1 MTNNKKGLVVSLLVV
16 IVLCFFVIF
25 LCNKRKPF
33 DVENF
38 AFDDFCIKNM
48 LGVYDYKIT
57 SIDDDTINISSL
69 IEDEMLVVFV
79 PNINCMACEVRYLDP
94 LIEYSSKLE
103 KENKVIVIGNFSSK
117 RQQIVFGQ
125 ALGVNT
131 YMPLDN
137 SCFTNTKNITYCVID
152 SMLNV
157 NVSFDAK
164 EYAEYND
171 KFLKSIMHRITNDKI
186 INKINSD

>member
-1 MTNNKKGLVVSLLVV
+1 MINNKKRLVISLLAV
-16 IVLCFFVIF
+16 IVLCVWGIF
-25 LCNKRKPF
+25 LCNKRKFF

-125 ALGVNT
+125 ALGLNT

>member
-1 MTNNKKGLVVSLLVV
+1 MSSVS
-16 IVLCFFVIF
+16 
-25 LCNKRKPF
+25 
-33 DVENF
+33 
-38 AFDDFCIKNM
+38 
-48 LGVYDYKIT
+48 DYKIT

-69 IEDEMLVVFV
+69 IKDEMLVVFV
-79 PNINCMACEVRYLDP
+79 PDINCMACELRYLDP

-117 RQQIVFGQ
+117 RQQIVFSQ
-125 ALGVNT
+125 ALGLNT

-171 KFLKSIMHRITNDKI
+171 KFLKSLISAALYFNVFYKYLSNKKLLRILPCQKFHL
-186 INKINSD
+186 S

>member
-48 LGVYDYKIT
+48 SSVSDYKIT

-69 IEDEMLVVFV
+69 IKDEMLVVFV
-79 PNINCMACEVRYLDP
+79 PDINCMACELRYLDP
-94 LIEYSSKLE
+94 LIEHSSKFE
-103 KENKVIVIGNFSSK
+103 KEDKVIVIGKFPSK
-117 RQQIVFGQ
+117 RQQIVFSQ
-125 ALGVNT
+125 ALGMST
-131 YMPLDN
+131 YMSLND
-137 SCFTNTKNITYCVID
+137 SCFTNTKSITYCVID

-186 INKINSD
+186 IN

>member
-1 MTNNKKGLVVSLLVV
+1 MINNKNILVISLLIV
-16 IVLCFFVIF
+16 IVLCLGGIF
-25 LCNKRKPF
+25 LCNKIKSF

-48 LGVYDYKIT
+48 LSVSDYKIA
-57 SIDDDTINISSL
+57 SKDDDTINISNL
-69 IEDEMLVVFV
+69 IKDETLVVFV
-79 PNINCMACEVRYLDP
+79 PGINCMACELRYLDP
-94 LIEYSSKLE
+94 LIDYPSKL
-103 KENKVIVIGNFSSK
+103 KTENKVIVIGNFSSK
-117 RQQIVFGQ
+117 RQQIVFSQ

-131 YMPLDN
+131 YMPLDD

-164 EYAEYND
+164 EHAEYND
-171 KFLKSIMHRITNDKI
+171 KFLKSIMHRITNEK
-186 INKINSD
+186 

>member
-1 MTNNKKGLVVSLLVV
+1 MINNKKRLVISLLAV
-16 IVLCFFVIF
+16 IVLCVWGIF
-25 LCNKRKPF
+25 LCNKRKFF

-125 ALGVNT
+125 ALGLNT

-171 KFLKSIMHRITNDKI
+171 KFLQQYKVELVQEEHLT
-186 INKINSD
+186 

>member
-79 PNINCMACEVRYLDP
+79 PDINCMACELRYLDP

-125 ALGVNT
+125 ALGLNT

-164 EYAEYND
+164 EYAEYN
-171 KFLKSIMHRITNDKI
+171 
-186 INKINSD
+186 